1 MKFRISILYIL
12 NTENSMSFIYDE
24 FFLND
29 HILFD
34 DELVIV
40 VRPWI
45 LLSYITFKQ
54 VVIFLSTE
62 NWQVEQLLLLIRF
75 WYHELHGCFT
85 QWYSSKS
92 ELSLNHMMFWT
103 TSTNSISIK
112 IDEDPLKLSIYIYI
126 YIYISYTFRIMNMIH
141 ILESCFSSS
150 IQINF
155 FEKKID
161 FRIFGLDPE
170 QKNDFD
176 IFFHDHVKI

>member
-1 MKFRISILYIL
+1 MIIFC
-12 NTENSMSFIYDE
+12 SMMSG
-24 FFLND
+24 
-29 HILFD
+29 
-34 DELVIV
+34 VIV

-45 LLSYITFKQ
+45 LLSYITFGQ

-75 WYHELHGCFT
+75 WYHELHGCFP

-126 YIYISYTFRIMNMIH
+126 YIYIYL
-141 ILESCFSSS
+141 ILLGSWIWFIFSKVFFSSS
-150 IQINF
+150 MQINF

-170 QKNDFD
+170 QKELFWYLFSWSCQD
-176 IFFHDHVKI
+176 IEIDMI